1 MINAD
6 LEFQKAVSAL
16 TEMLSD
22 KEKLTPALS
31 KQLVAVFELKKCN
44 SSFWVLRSK
53 CHLDKQVITGS

>member
-1 MINAD
+1 MINVD

-31 KQLVAVFELKKCN
+31 KQLVAVIELKKVQQQFLSLAFEMSIIIN
-44 SSFWVLRSK
+44 RWS
-53 CHLDKQVITGS
+53 

>member
-44 SSFWVLRSK
+44 SSF
-53 CHLDKQVITGS
+53 